1 MYTYKNWP
9 VLSIHDVCVLFFLW
23 VNIEYHWGTWTRHC
37 SRLVSTPV
45 SHSGGPGFK
54 TQPTDWL
61 SWLHYSYTMI
71 MCSRV
76 VFSCSKTNFFLC
88 NRYADRAKQIVC
100 KAVVN
105 EDANAKLIR
114 ELKEEIMRL
123 RDLLKA
129 EGIEVEEG
137 MLLSLT
143 NKSLCDYVTCKIL
156 QMLNVTRLLRPVC
169 SGTVII

>member
-1 MYTYKNWP
+1 
-9 VLSIHDVCVLFFLW
+9 
-23 VNIEYHWGTWTRHC
+23 
-37 SRLVSTPV
+37 
-45 SHSGGPGFK
+45 
-54 TQPTDWL
+54 
-61 SWLHYSYTMI
+61 
-71 MCSRV
+71 
-76 VFSCSKTNFFLC
+76 LC